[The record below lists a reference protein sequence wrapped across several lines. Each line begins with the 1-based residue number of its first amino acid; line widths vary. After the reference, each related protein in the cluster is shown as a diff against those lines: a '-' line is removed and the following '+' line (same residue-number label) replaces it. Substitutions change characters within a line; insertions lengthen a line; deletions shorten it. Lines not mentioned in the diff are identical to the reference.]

1 MDLSTGS
8 RSELLDIARS
18 ALRAAVE
25 GRQFVL
31 TPPAAPDLL
40 QPAGCFVSLH
50 ERDTHRLRGCIG
62 RLEASGPLWQVVRET
77 AANVLDDPRFIDQ
90 RVTVADLSTLEI
102 EVSVISPLIRAES
115 SMSFDLLN
123 DGVYLIC
130 GERTGC
136 FLPQVARET
145 GWTREQLLD
154 RLCTEKL
161 GMDARAWRGED
172 ATLMRFTTLIV
183 GPEPVDPDS

>member
-1 MDLSTGS
+1 MEADRIGRRMDLSHGS
-8 RSELLDIARS
+8 RSELLNIARS

-25 GRQFVL
+25 GREVVL
-31 TPPAAPDLL
+31 PPPTAPDLV

-90 RVTVADLSTLEI
+90 RVTVADLPTLEI
-102 EVSVISPLIRAES
+102 EVSIISPLVRAAS
-115 SMSFDLLN
+115 STSFDLLN

-161 GMDARAWRGED
+161 G
-172 ATLMRFTTLIV
+172 
-183 GPEPVDPDS
+183 VDPRT